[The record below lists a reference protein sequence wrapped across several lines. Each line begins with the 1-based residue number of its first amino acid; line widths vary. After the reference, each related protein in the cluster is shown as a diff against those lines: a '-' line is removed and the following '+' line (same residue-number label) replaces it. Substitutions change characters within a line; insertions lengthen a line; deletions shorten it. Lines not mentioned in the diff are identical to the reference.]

1 MYFLQTGILMMISM
15 QVDALTTNLS
25 EHGAPLNDL
34 PIEDT
39 HARENS
45 DSCQITGE
53 SKDLKK
59 DHEVIVLDTD
69 SSNEASPVKIDAQP
83 IKIEPIE
90 NAGTLGVPT
99 DMPMNELTASQV
111 AAKTLYFNQ
120 DTDCT
125 GGQFTSSGRT
135 LTLAIENAYT
145 PGVDTQSAVSESAVD
160 EPVLPIPF
168 KTPDN
173 QANVNNFGD
182 SPQQVPTSVLK
193 RNLLAIKMELQ
204 DREDEEVRACIQR
217 TGSVQSDETEVFSGD
232 EAVADSLN
240 VD

>member
-15 QVDALTTNLS
+15 QVDALITNMS
-25 EHGAPLNDL
+25 GDPLNGL
-34 PIEDT
+34 PIDDT
-39 HARENS
+39 NE
-45 DSCQITGE
+45 CQITGE
-53 SKDLKK
+53 SNDNKK
-59 DHEVIVLDTD
+59 DHVVIVLD
-69 SSNEASPVKIDAQP
+69 SSNEASPVKIDAQST
-83 IKIEPIE
+83 KILPIE
-90 NAGTLGVPT
+90 NADTLGVGT
-99 DMPMNELTASQV
+99 Q
-111 AAKTLYFNQ
+111 
-120 DTDCT
+120 
-125 GGQFTSSGRT
+125 
-135 LTLAIENAYT
+135 NA
-145 PGVDTQSAVSESAVD
+145 GSESAVD

-173 QANVNNFGD
+173 QVNVSSFGD